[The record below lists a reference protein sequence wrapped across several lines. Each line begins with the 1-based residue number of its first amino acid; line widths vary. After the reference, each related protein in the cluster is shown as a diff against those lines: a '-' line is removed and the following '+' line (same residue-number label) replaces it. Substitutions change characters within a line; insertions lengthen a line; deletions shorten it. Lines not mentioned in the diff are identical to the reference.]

1 MEIILKIII
10 QKKNVQALEERTFTS
25 LYFVGEEGYQRK
37 IISLT
42 SMKYILQ
49 LSDYNLIS
57 H

>member
-25 LYFVGEEGYQRK
+25 LYFVGEEGYKKK

-49 LSDYNLIS
+49 QSD
-57 H
+57 